1 MDKYMIRLKPKAVL
15 FLVIFVSMTSVAY
28 ANVVW
33 PALYVIDSHFRFW
46 YVAIIGLF
54 LEAGVLRFGLIPDIK
69 KALFVSIIGNIL
81 SGTAGIY
88 ILVFGMVGWHLVADN
103 FVAGSFALFNKIVT
117 IGLMLI
123 GSVLLE
129 TLAVRG
135 IWKYPIWKTLPLLI
149 LGNVLSY
156 GVIVADLFVFGGW
169 RREF

>member
-1 MDKYMIRLKPKAVL
+1 MMWLKPKAVL
-15 FLVIFVSMTSVAY
+15 FPVIFASMASVAY
-28 ANVVW
+28 ANAVW
-33 PALYVIDSHFRFW
+33 PALYVVDSHFRFW

-69 KALFVSIIGNIL
+69 KALFVSFMGNIL

-88 ILVFGMVGWHLVADN
+88 ILVFGMVGWHLVVDI
-103 FVAGSFALFNKIVT
+103 FVPGSFALFNKMAT

-149 LGNVLSY
+149 LGNMLSY
-156 GVIVADLFVFGGW
+156 GVIVADLFVSGG
-169 RREF
+169 

>member
-33 PALYVIDSHFRFW
+33 PALYVVDSHFRFW

-69 KALFVSIIGNIL
+69 KALFVSFIGNIF

-88 ILVFGMVGWHLVADN
+88 ILVLEMVGWHLVIDN
-103 FVAGSFALFNKIVT
+103 FVPGSFALFNKMAT

-129 TLAVRG
+129 TLAVR
-135 IWKYPIWKTLPLLI
+135 
-149 LGNVLSY
+149 
-156 GVIVADLFVFGGW
+156 
-169 RREF
+169 